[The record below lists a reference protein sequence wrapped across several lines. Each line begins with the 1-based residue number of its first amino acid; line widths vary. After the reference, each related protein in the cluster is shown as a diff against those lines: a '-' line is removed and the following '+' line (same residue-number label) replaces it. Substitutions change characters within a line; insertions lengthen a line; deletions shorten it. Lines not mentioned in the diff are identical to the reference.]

1 MSNSKLNADAI
12 CPFYKHDI
20 SSGSNPSITCEGVYG
35 IGNRII
41 FEDAKHKHNH
51 AETFCTSISGCK
63 DCKIYKLV
71 NSKYERSKQ

>member
-1 MSNSKLNADAI
+1 MSNSKLNADAV

-20 SSGSNPSITCEGVYG
+20 SYGGYPCITCEGVYG
-35 IGNRII
+35 TSNRII
-41 FEDAKHKHNH
+41 FENKDEKSIH